1 MLLLWCEPI
10 GMEAVKQSTCEPG
23 AARGRRLLLV
33 LLAAVALAGGYRA
46 AQLAMADAELT
57 RQAGDRAE
65 RATIQQE
72 LPTPS
77 SQPPTAK
84 HQQLSAR
91 DMALLAMACPQSLDS
106 MPPELRAALQGST
119 SSQPT
124 RLPPPYRQTVQRGGS
139 GPNAIASQPR
149 ARITGVRVAERQRVN
164 GQPLRQQPT
173 DRQPA
178 MRVALQTGQPNEKT
192 NEKDWLVSP
201 DEWFVPEDRAVAAP
215 AESRA
220 PAEVA
225 EPPLPQMPSPPAAP
239 PTPPDSSPDSSP
251 AGPTT
256 ESTER
261 TYADELPELE
271 SPAVPPVSEAAE
283 GQQPKFEQPK
293 FEQPTIEHPTFEPPA
308 TESSVEG
315 PSVEG
320 LPVEGLPVEESP
332 AVEMPLVEP
341 PVQPLTKSPVATPSV
356 ESAIAE
362 PAGPEQSQVPAEPD
376 TAEIPESPAEE
387 LPGVVENPYA
397 TGDGAAF
404 SFERK
409 QSEQLPRPE
418 NRQPTAPQPITPR
431 KVPPLFDGPGGE
443 PIEERDAKAERDT
456 EEVPAGV
463 KESQDAADEIP
474 LDLPLPRSPVPTMP
488 TVPRSEQH
496 FSPPA
501 AQGATDITPIE
512 TGEKSEPSTSIFA
525 PPSAAPAR
533 TPAKPPAAVVPHSP
547 HGKPAKKLTKAEQ
560 AEADKSHRELFQEN
574 CYPSARDCAKCH
586 KQQYEEWSIS
596 SHAYAFVSPM
606 FHKFEQKIT
615 DLSQGTVG
623 YFCMRCHSP
632 VSVAMCES
640 RNTPIWDM
648 AEVAR
653 EGVTC
658 IACHRV
664 NEAYAKTNGERRVV
678 PGSIYDPVYGG
689 IGGKGIAEAI
699 ADKAKYKV
707 KTSPD
712 EKGAGQPIHR
722 EGRFFEHLSQ
732 AEFCTSC
739 HQVAVHP
746 GIKLEVVW
754 EQYRASPACKK
765 GVTCQECHMGTV
777 PGVPSP
783 YEIGSIAEV
792 GGKSVCESRE
802 HANHT
807 FYGPGY
813 SIAHPGIFPFHKD
826 GNRWTM
832 PEWLAFDWRAGW
844 GTDDFEDAVDDGKI
858 KVAFPK
864 VWQEADDRYDAREI
878 IEDNIARLGKKR
890 ELRRQVMEHG
900 SKVTGPHF
908 KHPPRCGTDLK
919 FDYIVTNLNEGH
931 NLPTASLGA
940 QPQLWANVVLINPL
954 GQRVWETGYT
964 DAYGDLADIHSEEV
978 RHGRVPFDSQLFN
991 LQTMFLITGAT
1002 GTDREFTLPVNV
1014 SFDQVPLLRPGALPI
1029 SVLNHPPFIRMES
1042 RSLPPLGSKRVKY
1055 RVPADRLRMPG
1066 RYRLSFRMRS
1076 RTEPIYFMR
1085 FCEST
1090 DEMQRSMNEG
1100 ILDIHPYSVEFEV
1113 R

>member
-1 MLLLWCEPI
+1 MRSCLVVSGGLAGENAIPI
-10 GMEAVKQSTCEPG
+10 GVSYGMEAADQASRSSSAKSV
-23 AARGRRLLLV
+23 RRLLV
-33 LLAAVALAGGYRA
+33 LLLAGVAIAGGYRA
-46 AQLAMADAELT
+46 AQLAIVDSSLC
-57 RQAGDRAE
+57 GIAE
-65 RATIQQE
+65 RQEVMAADKERTSSGPATNKE
-72 LPTPS
+72 PAANKGHVLS
-77 SQPPTAK
+77 S
-84 HQQLSAR
+84 HDLS
-91 DMALLAMACPQSLDS
+91 LLAMACPQSLDS
-106 MPPELRAALQGST
+106 MPPELRAALEGVTTEAKSLPPEE
-119 SSQPT
+119 QPT
-124 RLPPPYRQTVQRGGS
+124 RLAPPSRQTAYRQSAERQS
-139 GPNAIASQPR
+139 SAQPR
-149 ARITGVRVAERQRVN
+149 ARITGVRVANR
-164 GQPLRQQPT
+164 PSSI
-173 DRQPA
+173 
-178 MRVALQTGQPNEKT
+178 RVALQTPDA
-192 NEKDWLVSP
+192 KDWLVPP
-201 DEWFVPEDRAVAAP
+201 DDWYVPEDRATAP
-215 AESRA
+215 
-220 PAEVA
+220 PASTQPAGQIA
-225 EPPLPQMPSPPAAP
+225 EPQTTE
-239 PTPPDSSPDSSP
+239 PTPTSKANEVDKSAS
-251 AGPTT
+251 GQ
-256 ESTER
+256 
-261 TYADELPELE
+261 
-271 SPAVPPVSEAAE
+271 PAVPPVPDEPKPVERAEPAVTDAPRSEPAE
-283 GQQPKFEQPK
+283 VQTPAV
-293 FEQPTIEHPTFEPPA
+293 EPPLFEA
-308 TESSVEG
+308 PARASDPPTVE
-315 PSVEG
+315 P
-320 LPVEGLPVEESP
+320 PIIESP
-332 AVEMPLVEP
+332 AA
-341 PVQPLTKSPVATPSV
+341 ATSDESV
-356 ESAIAE
+356 TNSTEGVRE
-362 PAGPEQSQVPAEPD
+362 VVGN
-376 TAEIPESPAEE
+376 
-387 LPGVVENPYA
+387 GVVENPYLSNDESA
-397 TGDGAAF
+397 TPMNQVD
-404 SFERK
+404 SLPEP
-409 QSEQLPRPE
+409 EQLPIVDDDSVA
-418 NRQPTAPQPITPR
+418 PTEQVPALPQ
-431 KVPPLFDGPGGE
+431 
-443 PIEERDAKAERDT
+443 T
-456 EEVPAGV
+456 EEVHPGV
-463 KESQDAADEIP
+463 KRPAAIP
-474 LDLPLPRSPVPTMP
+474 LDLTLPS
-488 TVPRSEQH
+488 VPRNEQH
-496 FSPPA
+496 FAPPA
-501 AQGATDITPIE
+501 ANSSRDSTPTREGGDEAIQLPE
-512 TGEKSEPSTSIFA
+512 QLSPKSLPEPPSIFA
-525 PPSAAPAR
+525 PPSAAPAANAP
-533 TPAKPPAAVVPHSP
+533 TMLKSAPPTLPASP
-547 HGKPAKKLTKAEQ
+547 HGQPAKKLTKEEQ
-560 AEADKSHRELFQEN
+560 ANADKSHRELFQEN

-586 KQQYEEWSIS
+586 KKQYEEWSIS

-615 DLSQGTVG
+615 SLSQGTVG

-632 VSVAMCES
+632 TAVAMCES
-640 RNTPIWDM
+640 RDTPIWEM

-664 NEAYAKTNGERRVV
+664 NEAYAKTNGERRIV
-678 PGSIYDPVYGG
+678 PGDIYDPVYGG
-689 IGGKGIAEAI
+689 IGGKGIAKAI

-722 EGRFFEHLSQ
+722 EGRFFKHLSQ

-765 GVTCQECHMGTV
+765 GVTCQHCHMGTV

-783 YEIGSIAEV
+783 YELGSIAEV

-826 GNRWTM
+826 GNRWKM
-832 PEWLAFDWRAGW
+832 PDWLAFDWRSGW

-858 KVAFPK
+858 QITFPK
-864 VWQEADDRYDAREI
+864 VWEEADDRYDAREI
-878 IEDNIARLGKKR
+878 IDDNIARLRKKR

-908 KHPPRCGTDLK
+908 KHSPRRCTDLK

-940 QPQLWANVVLINPL
+940 QPQLWANVVLINPN

-978 RHGRVPFDSQLFN
+978 RHGRIAFDSQLFN

-1002 GTDREFTLPVNV
+1002 GTDRELPLPVNV

-1042 RSLPPLGSKRVKY
+1042 RSIAPLGSKRVKY
-1055 RVPADRLRMPG
+1055 KVPADRLTVPG
-1066 RYRLSFRMRS
+1066 RYRLSFRLRN